1 MNETRYIM
9 LVTVDIPPEREDAW
23 NAWYN
28 DEHVPDILRCPGF
41 NGVRRFRSVQGNGSR
56 YVTIYDVESPE
67 VRLSAEFTGKLWYRF
82 AAGAIM
88 SMFASAYTPSS
99 SRHEMTS
106 DPRR

>member
-41 NGVRRFRSVQGNGSR
+41 HGVRRFRSVQGNGTR

-67 VRLSAEFTGKLWYRF
+67 VRLSAEFTRVKGWYQF
-82 AAGAIM
+82 AADVIDVRISVYAE
-88 SMFASAYTPSS
+88 FFSAT
-99 SRHEMTS
+99 R
-106 DPRR
+106 